1 MASWGNLEK
10 ACRVARQKFP
20 GNNNVQRVFR
30 EGLRYL
36 KVMYHHVPY
45 SFLKL
50 MIHYHNSFTDIQEIG
65 VDQWLECIIECQAQ
79 WVTLSTSQG
88 ISSYDSDRRDRQL
101 QVYRERATV
110 PELKTIYEK
119 ETWET
124 VNRHNGAIRL
134 VKAWALLPAI
144 QAYTDQFSDPDEM
157 NEVDKGK
164 LITAF
169 RTLSHVV
176 GEVMNK
182 RSGAPDAK
190 DLAPKIVFWELFK
203 MLLPTCVSGD
213 GNALDDLDHSAIK
226 TANEDHDVDVSVH
239 INPVLRK
246 MWDGGDNLGEFLQCM
261 LSFDMAES
269 KMVEISLNFHKY
281 NQKFIDEHERAKDEQ
296 ERAAN
301 MSRVL

>member
-226 TANEDHDVDVSVH
+226 TANAILCIGDYRDDDNHCIYARTPLNWLKTVSVAELSRCH
-239 INPVLRK
+239 TAPVLIDLFDRANLQAPINP
-246 MWDGGDNLGEFLQCM
+246 G
-261 LSFDMAES
+261 
-269 KMVEISLNFHKY
+269 LNSSIK
-281 NQKFIDEHERAKDEQ
+281 
-296 ERAAN
+296 
-301 MSRVL
+301 